1 MVRSASRPSFL
12 FEHDPRVKP
21 GGMLFGKPDSTHR
34 VKARG
39 QASWADLS
47 SCSSKRG
54 SGAMGYAKRMAFGA
68 MLFGIVLNPV
78 FAIAEDEDSFRCNI
92 GPVTKTYGQ
101 GQWLVYSCNDDK
113 TLLIVSAPGN
123 PATPYYFTL
132 LPTDAGHR
140 LFGDGA
146 GKKEATAAASE
157 QLKSLSEEDIANV
170 IKETKAPKQ

>member
-1 MVRSASRPSFL
+1 
-12 FEHDPRVKP
+12 
-21 GGMLFGKPDSTHR
+21 
-34 VKARG
+34 
-39 QASWADLS
+39 
-47 SCSSKRG
+47 
-54 SGAMGYAKRMAFGA
+54 MGYGKRIALGA
-68 MLFGIVLNPV
+68 MLFGIVLSPV

-140 LFGDGA
+140 LFGDGT

-170 IKETKAPKQ
+170 IKETKEAKAPKQ

>member
-1 MVRSASRPSFL
+1 VT
-12 FEHDPRVKP
+12 V
-21 GGMLFGKPDSTHR
+21 
-34 VKARG
+34 
-39 QASWADLS
+39 
-47 SCSSKRG
+47 
-54 SGAMGYAKRMAFGA
+54 GYAKRIVLSAT
-68 MLFGIVLNPV
+68 LFWVVLNPI
-78 FAIAEDEDSFRCNI
+78 FAVAEDEDSFRCDI

-140 LFGDGA
+140 LFGEGT
-146 GKKEATAAASE
+146 GKKEATATAFD

-170 IKETKAPKQ
+170 IKETKEAKAPKQ